1 MHKAQVE
8 MVVELVEFAADE
20 GLAEGLAAGLAAG
33 QSVVVLAVASD
44 EASAGRMIQVQNL
57 YQFPYDCHIAP

>member
-1 MHKAQVE
+1 
-8 MVVELVEFAADE
+8 MVVELVEFATDE
-20 GLAEGLAAGLAAG
+20 GLAEGLAAG

-57 YQFPYDCHIAP
+57 YLLTGNIFFITR